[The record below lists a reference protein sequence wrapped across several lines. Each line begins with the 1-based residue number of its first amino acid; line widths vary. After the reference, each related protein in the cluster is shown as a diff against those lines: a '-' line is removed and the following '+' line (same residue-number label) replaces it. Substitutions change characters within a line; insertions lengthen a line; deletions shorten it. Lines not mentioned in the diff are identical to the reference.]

1 MNKKLTKEL
10 HNLIRGEIRFN
21 ELLSKHTSFRIG
33 GPADVLIYPED
44 ISDIKNILT
53 FCNSHNTP
61 VTVFG
66 KGTNLLTSDKGI
78 RGVVLNLEHGLC
90 GIKIKGE
97 RITCG
102 AGALLSKLLKQAA
115 RKELTGLEF
124 AAGIPGTVGG
134 AVSMNAGTKEI
145 RNPPENLRDEIRN
158 IEYVSIGNLVE
169 SVKVIDTKGN
179 ISELGK
185 NDLHFEYRKSNL
197 SEYIIVEVKLKL
209 KRGEKK
215 EINDRISR
223 LLEHKKSTQVLD
235 IPSAGCIFKN
245 PDGHS
250 AGRLIDEAGLKGLA
264 IGNAQVSEKH
274 ANFIVNN
281 GNASAQDVLELIKKI
296 KLTVFEKTGVKLEKE
311 IKSRTWR

>member
-10 HNLIRGEIRFN
+10 CNLIKGEIRFN

-33 GPADVLIYPED
+33 GHADVWIYPKD
-44 ISDIKNILT
+44 ISDIKNTLM
-53 FCNSHNTP
+53 FCNSYNIP
-61 VTVFG
+61 VTILG
-66 KGTNLLTSDKGI
+66 GGTNVLISDKGI

-90 GIKIKGE
+90 DIKIKGE

-102 AGALLSKLLKQAA
+102 TGALLSKLLKQSA

-124 AAGIPGTVGG
+124 TAGIPGTVGG
-134 AVSMNAGTKEI
+134 AVSMNAGTKKNQKSKI
-145 RNPPENLRDEIRN
+145 KNQNL
-158 IEYVSIGNLVE
+158 EYMGIGDLVE
-169 SVKVIDTKGN
+169 SVKVIDMNGN

-185 NDLHFEYRKSNL
+185 NDLSFGYRKSNL
-197 SEYIIVEVKLKL
+197 YEYIIVEAELKL
-209 KRGEKK
+209 KRGKEK

-245 PDGHS
+245 PDIHS
-250 AGRLIDEAGLKGLA
+250 SGRLIDKAGLKGLV
-264 IGNAQVSEKH
+264 IGDAQISEKH

-281 GNASAQDVLELIKKI
+281 GNAKAQDVLELIKKI
-296 KLTVFEKTGVKLEKE
+296 KLTVFEKTGVKLEEE
-311 IKSRTWR
+311 IKVIGMQ